1 MDTPPAMLPRARAG
15 RASLG
20 PWALGWAIAW
30 LASLPAP
37 GIAQAPFETDQP
49 RSTRGLRDRYKSPQ
63 NSQKLS
69 DNLRKL
75 QSEDADE
82 RLEGIAGLGE
92 VNDPKATDYLVA
104 SASDPDPRIRIKAID
119 TLGRIQAKEATPIL
133 IQQLFM
139 RDTDIGTKQRILV
152 ALGKIA
158 DPRATSPIV
167 DFMAR
172 DLDPAVRGN
181 AIFALGDIGDR
192 AALPALEALSK
203 ETQDPNLRGLT
214 LEAIRKIQ
222 TKPAPSPVPPALA
235 NDQRNAQ
242 QRRQ

>member
-1 MDTPPAMLPRARAG
+1 MDTPPAMRPRVRAG
-15 RASLG
+15 RASPG
-20 PWALGWAIAW
+20 RWALGWAIAW
-30 LASLPAP
+30 LTALPAF
-37 GIAQAPFETDQP
+37 AQTPFESEQP
-49 RSTRGLRDRYKSPQ
+49 RSTRGLRDRYKSGPQ

-69 DNLRKL
+69 DNVRKL
-75 QSEDADE
+75 QSTDADE
-82 RLEGIAGLGE
+82 RLEAITGLGE
-92 VNDPKATDYLVA
+92 MNDPKATDYLVA

-119 TLGRIQAKEATPIL
+119 MLGRTQAKEATPIL

-158 DPRATSPIV
+158 DPRATSPII
-167 DFMAR
+167 DFMSR

-214 LEAIRKIQ
+214 VEAIRKIQ

-242 QRRQ
+242 QKRQ